1 MIETTVS
8 KDFVYLC
15 ILHLQ
20 YISIEDSKEAI
31 IFKPQSITFNKST
44 ELWELDVELISNK
57 KYDDNEEQQTYGSC
71 GFFKGTP
78 RILKEG

>member
-57 KYDDNEEQQTYGSC
+57 KYNDNEEQQTYGSC
-71 GFFKGTP
+71 GFFRGSP
-78 RILKEG
+78 RLHSMG

>member
-78 RILKEG
+78 RLS